1 MINQTGDSAQVP
13 FTTETIP
20 THFLRRAWM
29 EKIGVTNV
37 MLAKRFDLTPARVSS
52 IIRGGECPKKYID
65 ILRDEYEMPIDLLP
79 ERSREKTGPR
89 PKAK

>member
-1 MINQTGDSAQVP
+1 MINQTGDSAQAS

-29 EKIGVTNV
+29 EKIGITNV

-52 IIRGGECPKKYID
+52 IIRGGECPQKYID
-65 ILRDEYEMPIDLLP
+65 ILRDEYEMPTNILP
-79 ERSREKTGPR
+79 DRSREKTGPK
-89 PKAK
+89 PKTK